1 MIRTRIDVCLLLT
14 LAACA
19 QTCAVAANSP
29 NFAREPVVVEYD
41 VDPTWPQR
49 PEHVSP
55 EGWVSGMAIDS
66 QNQIWFLRKGP
77 DPVQVYRTDGTF
89 VRTWGKDSFV
99 DPHFLRIDPE
109 GNIWISDFSQHIIQK
124 YTPEGKLLL
133 TLGVPGESGDDE
145 RHFNRPT
152 DMVVTK
158 AGDIYVTDGYG
169 NRRVVHFDKEGRFV
183 KTWGEYGSQPG
194 QFIVPHAIAVDSQ
207 GLLYVCDRNSA
218 RIQLFR
224 QDGTFV
230 DQWSNIIMP
239 WGISITK
246 DDRIWVCG
254 STPHWWR
261 RHGKYQEYKDQVFMR
276 FSTDGRVRQ
285 LWMLPMGEPKKTRPG
300 ETVGIH
306 CIVQDPDGNIY
317 VGDIYGE
324 KAQKFIPIRKREE
337 PAAK

>member
-1 MIRTRIDVCLLLT
+1 
-14 LAACA
+14 
-19 QTCAVAANSP
+19 
-29 NFAREPVVVEYD
+29 
-41 VDPTWPQR
+41 
-49 PEHVSP
+49 
-55 EGWVSGMAIDS
+55 
-66 QNQIWFLRKGP
+66 
-77 DPVQVYRTDGTF
+77 
-89 VRTWGKDSFV
+89 
-99 DPHFLRIDPE
+99 
-109 GNIWISDFSQHIIQK
+109 
-124 YTPEGKLLL
+124 
-133 TLGVPGESGDDE
+133 
-145 RHFNRPT
+145 
-152 DMVVTK
+152 
-158 AGDIYVTDGYG
+158 
-169 NRRVVHFDKEGRFV
+169 
-183 KTWGEYGSQPG
+183 
-194 QFIVPHAIAVDSQ
+194 
-207 GLLYVCDRNSA
+207 VCDRNSA

-246 DDRIWVCG
+246 DDQIWVCG

-285 LWMLPMGEPKKTRPG
+285 LWMLPLGEPKKTKPG

-324 KAQKFIPIRKREE
+324 KAQKFIPIRKRDE